1 MSPLLV
7 LLPIFR
13 IPIQKGE
20 NKKKSRIIR
29 RKTKKYIL
37 VRKGHQE
44 ALKMAKVWLRRLKN
58 TKIGI

>member
-7 LLPIFR
+7 LLPIFG
-13 IPIQKGE
+13 IPIQKEE
-20 NKKKSRIIR
+20 NEKKSRIIR

-37 VRKGHQE
+37 VRKGHQG